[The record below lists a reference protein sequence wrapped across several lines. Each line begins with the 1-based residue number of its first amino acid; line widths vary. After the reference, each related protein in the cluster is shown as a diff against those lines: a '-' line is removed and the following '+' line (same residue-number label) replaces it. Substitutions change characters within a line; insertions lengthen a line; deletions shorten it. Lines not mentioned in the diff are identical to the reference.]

1 MTPEPKVALQKTV
14 EEFFENIEKFIIQYM
29 KHSMTTDSLS
39 SYERLVKY
47 CTENPRLV
55 FKAID
60 CLYPMLDKKDTTVCH
75 FSQYLQT
82 LKNEFITDIEISY
95 YLNNYSS
102 YILILLQDENI
113 LDKVVGIL
121 EILLIDL
128 HKYHNLGN
136 TQGKDLQQ
144 LVREEYLYRNKKKH

>member
-1 MTPEPKVALQKTV
+1 MTPEPNIVLQKIV
-14 EEFFENIEKFIIQYM
+14 EDFFENTEKFIIQHM
-29 KHSMTTDSLS
+29 KNSMSINFLW
-39 SYERLVKY
+39 SYEQLVKY
-47 CTENPRLV
+47 CKDNPRLV

-102 YILILLQDENI
+102 YLLIFLQNKNI